1 MSNVNL
7 LICRIIIG
15 IYFLVFG
22 AIFKIFNYNF
32 TLEYMFNHEVPYTE
46 IALIMT
52 IVIQATCAIAII
64 IGKFSKLSAFNLAI
78 LTIIINYYMHDFWN
92 MESGLEQRHELQ
104 NFVKNTGIIAGLLIL
119 SAVHPGKYKIGN

>member
-7 LICRIIIG
+7 LIGRIIIG

-52 IVIQATCAIAII
+52 IVIQATCAIAILT
-64 IGKFSKLSAFNLAI
+64 GKFSKFSAFSLAI

-92 MESGLEQRHELQ
+92 MESGLEKRHELQ
-104 NFVKNTGIIAGLLIL
+104 NFK
-119 SAVHPGKYKIGN
+119 KYRNYCRFSNSFSGASR